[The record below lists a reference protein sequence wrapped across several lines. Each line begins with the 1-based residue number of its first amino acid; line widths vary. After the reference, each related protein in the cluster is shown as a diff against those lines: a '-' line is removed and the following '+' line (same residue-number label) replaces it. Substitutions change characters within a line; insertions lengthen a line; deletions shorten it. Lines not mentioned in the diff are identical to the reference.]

1 MGIDPKSLLMGA
13 LGGKLAADNQP
24 PVVVVPQVQNATETP
39 VIQNDDA
46 VTE

>member
-1 MGIDPKSLLMGA
+1 MGA

-24 PVVVVPQVQNATETP
+24 PVVVVPQVQSAADAPETP
-39 VIQNDDA
+39 NKNT